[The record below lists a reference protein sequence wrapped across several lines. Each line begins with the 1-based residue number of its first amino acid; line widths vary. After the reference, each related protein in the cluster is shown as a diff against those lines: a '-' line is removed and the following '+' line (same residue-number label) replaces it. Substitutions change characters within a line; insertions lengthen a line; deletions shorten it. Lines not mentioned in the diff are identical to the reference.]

1 MTKREQRTPEEE
13 NALLIA
19 RKQAEAEAELVDE
32 KVKMAVYGGGA
43 VGAAGVIIMVFAAL
57 WQENVPMVVTGAT
70 IALVSFGVVTAAQ
83 AGMLFGRNSGS

>member
-1 MTKREQRTPEEE
+1 MEDQRQERTPEEQAE
-13 NALLIA
+13 MLAA
-19 RKQAEAEAELVDE
+19 RKKAEAEAELADE
-32 KVKMAVYGGGA
+32 RVKMAVYGGGA

-83 AGMLFGRNSGS
+83 AGVLFGRGS